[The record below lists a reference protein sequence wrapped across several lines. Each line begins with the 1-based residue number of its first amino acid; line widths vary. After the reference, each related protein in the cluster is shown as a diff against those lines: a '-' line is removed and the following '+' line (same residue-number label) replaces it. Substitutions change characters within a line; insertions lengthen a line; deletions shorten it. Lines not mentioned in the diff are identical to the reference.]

1 MKYHNIKYL
10 AFILLI
16 LIVSC
21 SSELESSEVDYYT
34 ILQTELILAEK
45 GDTIYLPSG
54 IIKLDRPLSLESVSN
69 ITIIGQGIDES
80 ILTFKN
86 QIEGAE
92 GIKISNS
99 KDITLKDFTIQD
111 SKGDLI
117 KAENTIGINFINIK
131 AEWTGN
137 PKKENGAYALYP
149 VNCEKVYIDNCIAIG
164 ASDAGIYVGQSN
176 IITVK
181 NSEAYYNVAGIEIE
195 NSFNADVYSN
205 FVHDNSGGIL
215 VFDLPDLLVKSGNSI
230 RVYNNFIMNN
240 NFKNFAPK
248 GNVVASVP
256 SGTGIMILA
265 THNVE
270 IYNNKIYNNKT
281 ANTCIVSYYILEEP
295 INDLEYYPYPS
306 SIYIHNNT
314 YKRKRMLPSL
324 SFKQPIG
331 FLLAFNYFN
340 DIPDIIFD
348 GIIDENLLSDKEVK
362 NPLNICIENNGNA
375 TFLNLDAANNFQNMS
390 LDVSPFECT
399 LPHINHALYL
409 RGK

>member
-1 MKYHNIKYL
+1 MKYDYIKNITFIFL
-10 AFILLI
+10 ILLI
-16 LIVSC
+16 SC
-21 SSELESSEVDYYT
+21 SSIKETESSEVDNYT
-34 ILQTELILAEK
+34 ILQTELILAEE

-54 IIKLDRPLSLESVSN
+54 IIKLDRPLSVESASN
-69 ITIIGQGIDES
+69 ITLIGKGIDET

-99 KDITLKDFTIQD
+99 KNITLKDFTIQD

-117 KAENTIGINFINIK
+117 KAENTIDIKFINIK
-131 AEWTGN
+131 AEWTGA
-137 PKKENGAYALYP
+137 PKEENGAYALYP

-164 ASDAGIYVGQSN
+164 ASDAGIYVGQSK

-181 NSEAYYNVAGIEIE
+181 NSEAYHNVAGIEIE

-205 FVHDNSGGIL
+205 FVHDNAGGIL
-215 VFDLPDLLVKSGNSI
+215 VFDLPDLLVKSGNSVK
-230 RVYNNFIMNN
+230 VYNNFVTNN
-240 NFKNFAPK
+240 NFRNFAPK

-256 SGTGIMILA
+256 SGTGVMILA

-270 IYNNKIYNNKT
+270 IYNNNIYNNKT

-306 SIYIHNNT
+306 SIYIHDNI
-314 YKRKRMLPSL
+314 YKRKKMLPSL

-340 DIPDIIFD
+340 DIPDIIYD
-348 GIIDENLLSDKEVK
+348 GIIDETLLNVQEDL

-375 TFLNLDAANNFQNMS
+375 TFLNLDASNNFKNMS
-390 LDVSPFECT
+390 LDMDPFKCS
-399 LPHINHALYL
+399 LPHINHKVY
-409 RGK
+409 

>member
-1 MKYHNIKYL
+1 MKYLDSKYL
-10 AFILLI
+10 FSIISVLI
-16 LIVSC
+16 ISC
-21 SSELESSEVDYYT
+21 SDDSDIQPNKIDYYT
-34 ILQTELILAEK
+34 QLQTQLILAEK
-45 GDTIYLPSG
+45 GDTIFLPSG
-54 IIKLDRPLSLESVSN
+54 IIELDRPLSLESVSN
-69 ITIIGQGIDES
+69 ITVIGKGIDQT
-80 ILTFKN
+80 ILTFEN

-99 KDITLKDFTIQD
+99 QNVTLKDFTIQD

-149 VNCEKVYIDNCIAIG
+149 VNCHKVFIDNCIATG

-181 NSEAYYNVAGIEIE
+181 NCEAYHNVAGIEIE

-205 FVHDNSGGIL
+205 YVHDNAGGIL
-215 VFDLPDLLVKSGNSI
+215 IFDLPDLLVKSGNSV
-230 RVYNNFIMNN
+230 RVYNNFVMHN

-256 SGTGIMILA
+256 SGTGIMVLA

-270 IYNNKIYNNKT
+270 IYNNNIYDNKT

-295 INDLEYYPYPS
+295 INDVDYYPYPS
-306 SIYIHNNT
+306 SIYIHNNI
-314 YKRKRMLPSL
+314 YKRKKMLPSL
-324 SFKQPIG
+324 SFAQPIG

-348 GIIDENLLSDKEVK
+348 GIIDEKILDNGQKI
-362 NPLNICIENNGNA
+362 NPHNICIENNGNA
-375 TFLNLDAANNFQNMS
+375 TFLNLDASNEFENISMDAS
-390 LDVSPFECT
+390 DFECI
-399 LPHINHALYL
+399 LPHVNHTLYP
-409 RGK
+409 